1 MVLLNIT
8 WEQVSQFISN
18 IFNSKFVTIGITS
31 WPLAAVIIAL
41 SFKKGIIEILKNR
54 KVQVEAGGGNGV
66 KVVVDEVLET
76 TKVNL
81 KEASKKVVKDDKAVI
96 DIPVFT
102 MLNNQQILEAVVQKA
117 LIDPVRTIEDIW
129 SDFLKG
135 LENITTFVEDNTD
148 LTFEGDTFH
157 VMDVLLENKK
167 ISKQAADAI
176 KGLFIISQSVEN
188 DSMKVKINE
197 RPQFAKTAREYYI
210 SCVQSLELLRTELSK
225 SLASE
230 DLQS

>member
-8 WEQVSQFISN
+8 WEQVSQFISS
-18 IFNSKFVTIGITS
+18 IFNSKFITNAITS
-31 WPLAAVIIAL
+31 WPLVILIITL

-54 KVQVEAGGGNGV
+54 KVQVEAGGGNGL
-66 KVVVDEVLET
+66 KLIVDELLET

-81 KEASKKVVKDDKAVI
+81 KEASKKVDKDDKALI
-96 DIPVFT
+96 NIPLSMKNDKQMIESVSK
-102 MLNNQQILEAVVQKA
+102 KA
-117 LIDPVRTIEDIW
+117 LVDPVKTIEDIW
-129 SDFLKG
+129 SDFLRD
-135 LENITTFVEDNTD
+135 LENIIIFVMKNTQ
-148 LTFEGDTFH
+148 LTFAGDTFN
-157 VMDVLLENKK
+157 VMDVLHENKK

-197 RPQFAKTAREYYI
+197 RPQFAKIAIEYYI

>member
-1 MVLLNIT
+1 MVLLNIA
-8 WEQVSQFISN
+8 WEQAGQFISN

-31 WPLAAVIIAL
+31 WPLAAIIIAL
-41 SFKKGIIEILKNR
+41 SFKKGIIEVLKNR

-66 KVVVDEVLET
+66 KVVLDVLET

-81 KEASKKVVKDDKAVI
+81 KEASKKVVKNDKAVI

-129 SDFLKG
+129 SDFLIG
-135 LENITTFVEDNTD
+135 LKNITTFVEDNTD

-157 VMDVLLENKK
+157 VMDVLHENKK

-210 SCVQSLELLRTELSK
+210 SCVQSLEVLRTELSK
-225 SLASE
+225 TLAE